1 MVPRLTRV
9 RASRQAA
16 AEAGT
21 TLPLDVITLLRE
33 MLVEVAQPQSQIYM
47 LRMFRQVRGAG

>member
-9 RASRQAA
+9 RGSRQAA
-16 AEAGT
+16 TEAGT

-47 LRMFRQVRGAG
+47 LRMFRQVRGPV